1 MTESTLPPAASWLLS
16 RIGWIAATL
25 IIALGAAGLVT
36 ALDHRPG
43 SAARAELTW
52 SADQAVRAPLE
63 SIVGD
68 LDPIALD
75 FDALGAQGRAAL
87 AALVAT
93 DPDALDAALSE
104 GETLVEQIGVET
116 AAVQQRIAALPG
128 TGAGAEGR
136 LSSDIRVRLATVS
149 RAMEATQGIPNAWA
163 TLSGGAGLGLRLT
176 RLLEQ
181 HDQYSGEAVNQ
192 GSQGNY
198 LDAVKALDQAD
209 PALAEARTLR
219 DQLANTADVTTLTQW
234 LDRNAAIDAA
244 LRRLYTV
251 LAVTGG
257 KVTEEARQAFD
268 QVKQAQEQLPPDTRA
283 LVVIM
288 SDIARAG
295 LNQAVIRIEEAR
307 GKLSDAIALLSEE
320 TNRGPADSGAPGGE
334 TPAPGDSGE
343 PAITPP
349 DA

>member
-63 SIVGD
+63 SIVSD

-93 DPDALDAALSE
+93 DPDALDAALAE

-128 TGAGAEGR
+128 TGPGSEGR

-149 RAMEATQGIPNAWA
+149 RAMEATQGIPQAWS
-163 TLSGGAGLGLRLT
+163 TLSGGGGLGLRLT

-181 HDQYSGEAVNQ
+181 HDQFSGEAVHQ

-219 DQLANTADVTTLTQW
+219 DQLANTADVATLTQW

-307 GKLSDAIALLSEE
+307 GKLSDAIALLSDE
-320 TNRGPADSGAPGGE
+320 TNRGPADSGAPE
-334 TPAPGDSGE
+334 ESPAPGASGQPE
-343 PAITPP
+343 ITPP